1 MFALFQAFPSWAL
14 YKYLVHILKNSSAV
28 ENCTGARL
36 GQVVSFLI
44 FYNIW
49 SSWLHTFHG
58 FDFSFRWYDG
68 ENRQMGVHLSVK
80 WDRKTRK
87 VKSSHL
93 LLRSLG
99 QVNDLFSSTGLTV
112 CVYIGGFWL
121 LRFYGV
127 HFTHDSQNSFSAHH
141 DSPTANMVDG
151 GIMKISYNQLQKYLR
166 HCTVVWHKWPVH
178 DLVLVIPPPPLTKVA
193 SNTRPYSRLGGT
205 TLNGREEGG
214 QYYILQT
221 CDQERFE
228 ARKVVFPWEC
238 LIIFATGCSPAPILS
253 VKWSFNPN
261 QWNLTP

>member
-68 ENRQMGVHLSVK
+68 ENRQMGMHLSVK

-112 CVYIGGFWL
+112 CVYIGGFWP

-178 DLVLVIPPPPLTKVA
+178 DLVLVIPLHPLSKLLAIQDHTQNLEEQLWMGGRREV
-193 SNTRPYSRLGGT
+193 SIIFYRPVTRSDLK
-205 TLNGREEGG
+205 
-214 QYYILQT
+214 
-221 CDQERFE
+221 QERSFF
-228 ARKVVFPWEC
+228 RGSVSSFLQLVVAQPP
-238 LIIFATGCSPAPILS
+238 SYP
-253 VKWSFNPN
+253 
-261 QWNLTP
+261 